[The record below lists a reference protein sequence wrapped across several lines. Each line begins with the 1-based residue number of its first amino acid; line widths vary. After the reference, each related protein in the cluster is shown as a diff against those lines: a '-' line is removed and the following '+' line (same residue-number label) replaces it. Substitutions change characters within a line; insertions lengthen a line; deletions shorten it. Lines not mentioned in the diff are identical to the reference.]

1 VKKFFGV
8 RRTRKF
14 YKWAALVSTLF
25 CVGFL
30 VVTLAM
36 SVTLWFRLKVCF
48 FLKKRGKIKK

>member
-48 FLKKRGKIKK
+48 FS